1 MLPTGSGKSL
11 CYTALPSVF
20 DILRGKDGHI
30 VIVVSPLVAL
40 MKDQVH
46 CRSMSVCERC
56 VSGVRGRTYHDVKNC
71 IPFNMTS
78 AILHNTST
86 SWEQVR
92 YGEFISQSG
101 ASMRKWVWLARLSGG
116 GAATY
121 VYIHNKYIDVQTGS
135 NYLYR

>member
-1 MLPTGSGKSL
+1 MRACKPLPYGQLTTALVPTVPTPCFVDGRDVFVMLPTGSGKSL

-56 VSGVRGRTYHDVKNC
+56 ARAHVS
-71 IPFNMTS
+71 
-78 AILHNTST
+78 
-86 SWEQVR
+86 
-92 YGEFISQSG
+92 
-101 ASMRKWVWLARLSGG
+101 
-116 GAATY
+116 
-121 VYIHNKYIDVQTGS
+121 
-135 NYLYR
+135 

>member
-46 CRSMSVCERC
+46 CRSMS
-56 VSGVRGRTYHDVKNC
+56 
-71 IPFNMTS
+71 
-78 AILHNTST
+78 
-86 SWEQVR
+86 
-92 YGEFISQSG
+92 
-101 ASMRKWVWLARLSGG
+101 
-116 GAATY
+116 
-121 VYIHNKYIDVQTGS
+121 YIDLVSAGARIMT
-135 NYLYR
+135 